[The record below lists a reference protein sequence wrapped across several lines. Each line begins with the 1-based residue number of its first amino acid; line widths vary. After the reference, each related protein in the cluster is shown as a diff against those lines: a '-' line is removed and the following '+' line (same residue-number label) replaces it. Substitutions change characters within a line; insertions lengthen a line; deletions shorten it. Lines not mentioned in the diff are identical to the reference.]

1 MTGRVRRNMAASVR
15 HRLMDLSRAR
25 SEDFQFVLTRYSLE
39 RLLYRLSI
47 SEYASHFIL
56 KGAMLFQLWTR
67 QIHRATRDLDL
78 LGSGS
83 PIPSRLQS
91 IFKAVCE
98 LEVEDDGLVFSST
111 TIEAQQIKQDT
122 QYQGIRLR
130 IPCRLDTAK
139 LAVQIDIGFGDAV
152 TPEPQ
157 SIRYPGMLDFPA
169 PQIRAYPRETAVAEK
184 FEAMIVL
191 GIANSRMKDFFDVWT
206 LSHCSTFDGDVLR
219 AAIRATF
226 ERRQTPI
233 PTTLPVALTTAF
245 AMDPQKER
253 QWQAFIRSGRLIES
267 PPPLTQVIDQL
278 QRFLMPPT
286 LAISEA
292 VPWPFS
298 WDNQHWQGPAGP
310 AHPSCVPNIQ
320 GF

>member
-1 MTGRVRRNMAASVR
+1 
-15 HRLMDLSRAR
+15 
-25 SEDFQFVLTRYSLE
+25 
-39 RLLYRLSI
+39 
-47 SEYASHFIL
+47 
-56 KGAMLFQLWTR
+56 
-67 QIHRATRDLDL
+67 
-78 LGSGS
+78 
-83 PIPSRLQS
+83 
-91 IFKAVCE
+91 
-98 LEVEDDGLVFSST
+98 
-111 TIEAQQIKQDT
+111 
-122 QYQGIRLR
+122 
-130 IPCRLDTAK
+130 
-139 LAVQIDIGFGDAV
+139 
-152 TPEPQ
+152 
-157 SIRYPGMLDFPA
+157 
-169 PQIRAYPRETAVAEK
+169 
-184 FEAMIVL
+184 MIVL

-267 PPPLTQVIDQL
+267 PPPLTQVIDLL